1 MITVHPSWQSIIELS
16 YGKLSQEY
24 REFLE
29 KDAGYFP
36 SFDNFLNAFKSL
48 PLCNTKYILFGQDP
62 YPREQS
68 AIGYSFIDGDV
79 REIFGEKGFSKKVN
93 RATSLRNFLKMLLV
107 AQGSLDEKDCSQDAI
122 AKIDKSKFITNIMQ
136 LKENFEKNGVLL
148 LNTSL
153 IFTDKKSAA
162 RHAKNFLPFINELL
176 KNLQNREIELIMLG
190 NISQIIRKKI
200 PYSNNFKTFEAM
212 HPYNVQFIKDLSVR
226 NFFKPMNLLISCLH
240 KNFY

>member
-1 MITVHPSWQSIIELS
+1 MISVHPSWQNIINLS
-16 YGKLSQEY
+16 YNKLSCEY

-29 KDAGYFP
+29 KDIGYFP
-36 SFDNFLNAFKSL
+36 SFNNFLNAFKSL
-48 PLCNTKYILFGQDP
+48 PLHDTKYILFGQDP

-68 AIGYSFIDGDV
+68 AIGYAFIDGDV
-79 REIFGEKGFSKKVN
+79 KEIFGENGLSKKVN

-107 AQGSLDEKDCSQDAI
+107 AEESLNEKDCSKEAI

-153 IFTDKKSAA
+153 IFTDKKSTTI
-162 RHAKNFLPFINELL
+162 HVKSFLPFMNELL
-176 KNLQNREIELIMLG
+176 SNLQNREIKLIMLG
-190 NISQIIRKKI
+190 NISQVISKKI
-200 PYSNNFKTFEAM
+200 PCSNNFKTFEAM

-226 NFFKPMNLLISCLH
+226 NFFKPMNLLS
-240 KNFY
+240 NM

>member
-1 MITVHPSWQSIIELS
+1 MISVHPSWQNIINLS
-16 YGKLSQEY
+16 YNKLSRGY

-29 KDAGYFP
+29 KDMGYFP
-36 SFDNFLNAFKSL
+36 SFNNFLNAFKSL
-48 PLCNTKYILFGQDP
+48 PMPNTKYILFGQDP

-68 AIGYSFIDGDV
+68 AIGYAFIDGDV
-79 REIFGEKGFSKKVN
+79 KEIFGENGLSKKVN
-93 RATSLRNFLKMLLV
+93 KATSLRNFLKMLLV
-107 AQGSLDEKDCSQDAI
+107 AEGSLNEKDCSKEAI

-153 IFTDKKSAA
+153 IFTDKKSTAI
-162 RHAKNFLPFINELL
+162 HVKSFLPFMNELL

-190 NISQIIRKKI
+190 NISQVISKKV
-200 PYSNNFKTFEAM
+200 PCSNNFKTFEAM

-226 NFFKPMNLLISCLH
+226 NFFKPMNLLS
-240 KNFY
+240 NM